1 MTKKLEQ
8 LFDLPDDTE
17 SQEELSD
24 GENTLVSLNNFKEDL
39 GTLEKINSA
48 LPAVRGLEASDS
60 EMDDLA
66 SKAVESYENLMDLGM
81 QVESRFSS
89 EIFSVAG
96 QMLNHAITAKTAKTN
111 KKLKMLELQLKQ
123 ARLQQQ
129 SGSSDDIQTG
139 NATVIDRN
147 ELLQAI
153 LNKDK
158 KEDKS
163 S

>member
-17 SQEELSD
+17 SQEELSE

-139 NATVIDRN
+139 NATVLDRN